1 MHENKIKE
9 SLKIK
14 PVSLKYLDQY
24 NELLRYVFQV
34 TDREL
39 EESGYE
45 DGELRRSKR
54 PILQEA
60 DVFGWFTHDD
70 ELVSQICIYPCEVNI
85 HSRIFRMGGVT
96 GVGTYPEFAGMGLM
110 NDLIRLALQ
119 KMRKAEQYVSYLY
132 PYSIP
137 LYRNL
142 GWEIISNKMTY
153 TIKDTQ
159 VPRKLKAPGYVRRVA
174 WDDKDFKELHTK
186 FASKTHGC
194 LYRNNLAWEEYFRW
208 DEDDT
213 VVAIYYSADD
223 VPYGYMVY
231 LISSDIMHI
240 KEMIYLNREAQLGL
254 WEYIHAHDSMI
265 DEVKGNNYYS
275 EPIAFELEDSD
286 IKETIRPYSM
296 GRIID
301 VVQFMEHYACDPD
314 EPDVCIRFEIEDE
327 LLPWN
332 NDSFTFFFEKGHCV
346 PTDREPDHVMKMTI
360 ASLTTLLL
368 GYKTASKLY
377 EMARIETTPQTVECL
392 DDLLFHH
399 IPYVSDYI

>member
-1 MHENKIKE
+1 MNFAENYSMRYLEPKD
-9 SLKIK
+9 
-14 PVSLKYLDQY
+14 LDQY
-24 NELLRYVFQV
+24 NALLRYTFQVTEDELIATGWKDEDIKQSKFPVLERADVLGCFDGDTLVSQFAVYPLKMNIYGEVFQV
-34 TDREL
+34 
-39 EESGYE
+39 G
-45 DGELRRSKR
+45 
-54 PILQEA
+54 
-60 DVFGWFTHDD
+60 F
-70 ELVSQICIYPCEVNI
+70 
-85 HSRIFRMGGVT
+85 VT
-96 GVGTYPEFAGMGLM
+96 SVCTYPEYTGQGIMKKLMFQSLDHMKRQGKCFAL
-110 NDLIRLALQ
+110 
-119 KMRKAEQYVSYLY
+119 LY

-137 LYRNL
+137 LYHHL
-142 GWEIISNKMTY
+142 GWEIISNKISFN
-153 TIKDTQ
+153 IKDRQIPTK
-159 VPRKLKAPGYVRRVA
+159 VKAPGYVRRVD
-174 WDDKDFKELHTK
+174 WDHTDFHELHSH
-186 FASKTHGC
+186 FASITHGC
-194 LYRNNLAWEEYFRW
+194 LFRNALAWEEYWRW

-213 VVAIYYSADD
+213 NVAVYYNMKDK
-223 VPYGYMVY
+223 PCGFMVY
-231 LISSDIMHI
+231 LIKNDIMHI

-332 NDSFTFFFEKGHCV
+332 NDSFTFFFQKGSCM

-368 GYKTASKLY
+368 GYKTAAKLY
-377 EMARIETTPQTVECL
+377 EMARIETTPEAVECL

>member
-1 MHENKIKE
+1 M
-9 SLKIK
+9 
-14 PVSLKYLDQY
+14 
-24 NELLRYVFQV
+24 
-34 TDREL
+34 
-39 EESGYE
+39 
-45 DGELRRSKR
+45 
-54 PILQEA
+54 
-60 DVFGWFTHDD
+60 
-70 ELVSQICIYPCEVNI
+70 CIRD
-85 HSRIFRMGGVT
+85 S
-96 GVGTYPEFAGMGLM
+96 
-110 NDLIRLALQ
+110 
-119 KMRKAEQYVSYLY
+119 

>member
-1 MHENKIKE
+1 M
-9 SLKIK
+9 
-14 PVSLKYLDQY
+14 
-24 NELLRYVFQV
+24 
-34 TDREL
+34 
-39 EESGYE
+39 
-45 DGELRRSKR
+45 
-54 PILQEA
+54 
-60 DVFGWFTHDD
+60 
-70 ELVSQICIYPCEVNI
+70 
-85 HSRIFRMGGVT
+85 
-96 GVGTYPEFAGMGLM
+96 
-110 NDLIRLALQ
+110 
-119 KMRKAEQYVSYLY
+119 
-132 PYSIP
+132 
-137 LYRNL
+137 
-142 GWEIISNKMTY
+142 
-153 TIKDTQ
+153 
-159 VPRKLKAPGYVRRVA
+159 PRKLKAPGYVRRVA

>member
-1 MHENKIKE
+1 MNSVENYGLRYLEPKD
-9 SLKIK
+9 
-14 PVSLKYLDQY
+14 LDQY
-24 NELLRYVFQV
+24 NALLRYTFQVTEEELIATGWKDEEIKQSKFPVLERADVLGCFDGDTLISQFAVYPLKMNIYGEVFQV
-34 TDREL
+34 
-39 EESGYE
+39 G
-45 DGELRRSKR
+45 
-54 PILQEA
+54 
-60 DVFGWFTHDD
+60 F
-70 ELVSQICIYPCEVNI
+70 
-85 HSRIFRMGGVT
+85 VT
-96 GVGTYPEFAGMGLM
+96 SVCTYPEYTGQGIMKKLMIQSLTHMKQQEKSFAL
-110 NDLIRLALQ
+110 
-119 KMRKAEQYVSYLY
+119 LY

-137 LYRNL
+137 LYHHL
-142 GWEIISNKMTY
+142 GWEIISNKISFN
-153 TIKDTQ
+153 IKDRQIPTK
-159 VPRKLKAPGYVRRVA
+159 VKAPGYVRRVA
-174 WDDKDFKELHTK
+174 WDSSDFHELHSH
-186 FASKTHGC
+186 FASITHGC
-194 LYRNNLAWEEYFRW
+194 LFRNALAWEEYWRW

-213 VVAIYYSADD
+213 NVAVYYNTKDK
-223 VPYGYMVY
+223 PCGFMVY
-231 LISSDIMHI
+231 LIKNDIMHI